1 MSRGDPAGGHDR
13 IWFNYQPGYEAN
25 QEIHG
30 TGHTTYDTMMELHT
44 KNDYLIQEQQGYKK
58 CLQRRYARTPD
69 TELQSMRWL
78 GTSYPPAGKTQWED
92 KLFRL
97 ISDKCYSNSGV
108 DVGGCVGM

>member
-1 MSRGDPAGGHDR
+1 VQEQRLSREDPAGGHDR

-58 CLQRRYARTPD
+58 CLQRRYAKTPD
-69 TELQSMRWL
+69 TELQSMRWWDPIHFASFFIQI
-78 GTSYPPAGKTQWED
+78 TSLNFDGF
-92 KLFRL
+92 L
-97 ISDKCYSNSGV
+97 
-108 DVGGCVGM
+108 